1 MITSRKNSHLKT
13 ILRLRRS
20 KGDLALLEGPHLIQE
35 ALASRFELSI
45 LLATQ
50 DFLESDQGF
59 QLERSLPFAPLLI
72 KPSLLAEITDSDSPR
87 GIVAVTRIARPRTA
101 DLVVTPNDVF
111 VYAELLQDP
120 GNVGAVVRTAE
131 ASGASAVCLGPGS
144 AHPNHPRALRASA
157 GSLLRLPVVPGCEA
171 TELTSHLA
179 PFEPR
184 WLALTT
190 RGGQNLFEAQLNG
203 CLVLAIGAE
212 GQGLSDRAR
221 QLADCELTIPLRAP
235 VESLNVAAAAA
246 VALFEI
252 ARRSVL

>member
-1 MITSRKNSHLKT
+1 MITSRKNSQLKT

-20 KGDLALLEGPHLIQE
+20 KGDSALLEGPHLIKE
-35 ALASRFELSI
+35 ALASRLELNM

-50 DFLESDQGF
+50 DFLDSDQGL
-59 QLERSLPFAPLLI
+59 QLERYLPFAPLLI

-87 GIVAVTRIARPRTA
+87 GIVAMTRIERPKTV
-101 DLVVTPNDVF
+101 DLALTRNAVL

-120 GNVGAVVRTAE
+120 GNEGAVVRSAE

-144 AHPNHPRALRASA
+144 ANPNHPRALRASA

-171 TELTSHLA
+171 VELTSHLA
-179 PFEPR
+179 PIEPY

-190 RGGQNLFEAQLNG
+190 RGGQNLFETELNG
-203 CLVLAIGAE
+203 CLILAVGAE
-212 GQGLSDRAR
+212 GQGLSDQAK
-221 QLADCELTIPLRAP
+221 QLADCELTIPLRPP
-235 VESLNVAAAAA
+235 VESLNVAAATA

-252 ARRSVL
+252 ARRRV